1 MKLLLL
7 GKVTGLTVQLY
18 LKTDSTKCRLALFMN
33 VKLTLHQFRL
43 KCLV

>member
-18 LKTDSTKCRLALFMN
+18 LKTDSTKCRLALFYECQ
-33 VKLTLHQFRL
+33 VDVTS
-43 KCLV
+43 VST